1 MNKTVKMSK
10 SKKAKFETN
19 LYSGL
24 KTDKINKPKRGKL
37 HSNWE

>member
-19 LYSGL
+19 LYSGR
-24 KTDKINKPKRGKL
+24 KTDKSNKPQRGK
-37 HSNWE
+37 NYATWE